1 MRENYSESEA
11 ENFALTGG
19 EDYELC
25 FTVSDDKR
33 ESMQQLLRSQGI
45 LVTCIGRVLPTTSG
59 LILQKNGKIISTPT
73 QSGFDHFHG

>member
-1 MRENYSESEA
+1 M
-11 ENFALTGG
+11 
-19 EDYELC
+19 
-25 FTVSDDKR
+25 SDEKR

-45 LVTCIGRVLPTTSG
+45 LVTCIGRILPATSG